1 MTPIDIRKALVSII
15 QNMGENKEHY
25 VREPGR
31 DFCRKRK
38 LPFETMLAT
47 ILGMG
52 GSSLTNELLDCFG
65 CAEDVASTPAF
76 IQQRAKILP
85 KAFESLFQSFAQIR
99 TGQHLYKDYQLLA
112 IDGSDLLCAPNK
124 TDPDSYFPGANGQ
137 RPYNLLHL
145 NALYDLLQH
154 TYLDA
159 VIQKRRCQN
168 EHTALVDMVD
178 RSPVQQAIL
187 LADRGFESYN
197 NLAHIQEKGWKYL
210 IRIKNGKPGIIC
222 GFDLP
227 DSDEFDLFFP
237 LLLFRRN
244 TREAKALS
252 QDKNR
257 YRYVHNNSRFDFL
270 PTTTRK
276 HDPFFFY
283 ELPIRIIRFKIAN
296 DTSETIVTNLD
307 ADDFP
312 PGEVKRLYALRWGIE
327 TSFRDLKYTIGL
339 LHFHSKKPEYLF
351 QEIFARLT
359 MYNFSELITST
370 ITLQQADR
378 KYCYKVNFSVAAYIC
393 RKFFHGNIS
402 QDSINILLSK
412 FISPIRPG
420 RKRPRKMCI
429 RPNICFVYRVA

>member
-1 MTPIDIRKALVSII
+1 MTPADIRKSLISII
-15 QNMGENKEHY
+15 QNMGENTAHY
-25 VREPGR
+25 VKEPGR
-31 DFCRKRK
+31 NFCRKRK
-38 LPFETMLAT
+38 LPFETMLAA

-52 GSSLTNELLDCFG
+52 GGSLTNELLDCFE

-85 KAFESLFQSFAQIR
+85 KAFEVLFQSFAQIR
-99 TGQHLYKDYQLLA
+99 TGQYLYKDYHLLA

-178 RSPVQQAIL
+178 RSPVQKAIV
-187 LADRGFESYN
+187 LADRGYESYN

-210 IRIKNGKPGIIC
+210 IRVKNGRPGIVC

-227 DSDEFDLFFP
+227 DSDEFDLSFP

-244 TREAKALS
+244 TNEAKTLS
-252 QDKNR
+252 QNRNR
-257 YRYVHNNSRFDFL
+257 YRYVHNSSQFDFL
-270 PTTTRK
+270 PATTKK
-276 HDPFFFY
+276 HDPFLFY
-283 ELPIRIIRFKIAN
+283 ELPIRVIRFKITEDSA
-296 DTSETIVTNLD
+296 ETIVTNLD
-307 ADDFP
+307 VDDFP
-312 PGEVKRLYALRWGIE
+312 PDEVKRLYALRWGIE
-327 TSFRDLKYTIGL
+327 TSFRNLKYTIGL
-339 LHFHSKKPEYLF
+339 LHFHAKKTEYIF

-359 MYNFSELITST
+359 MYNFAELITST
-370 ITLQQADR
+370 IILQQAER
-378 KYCYKVNFSVAAYIC
+378 KYCYKVNFSVAAHVC
-393 RKFFHGNIS
+393 RKFLHGNIS
-402 QDSINILLSK
+402 QANIGILLSR

>member
-1 MTPIDIRKALVSII
+1 MTPTDIRKALVSII
-15 QNMGENKEHY
+15 QNMGENTEHY

-31 DFCRKRK
+31 DFCRRRK

-65 CAEDVASTPAF
+65 CAEDIASTPAF

-85 KAFESLFQSFAQIR
+85 RAFEALFQSFAQIK
-99 TGQHLYKDYQLLA
+99 TGQYLYKNYQLLA

-124 TDPDSYFPGANGQ
+124 TDPDSYFPGVNGQ

-210 IRIKNGKPGIIC
+210 IRIKMENLGLYAVSICLILMNLIFSSRYCCSGEIQEKLKLFLKTKIDIDTSTIIPA
-222 GFDLP
+222 LT
-227 DSDEFDLFFP
+227 FFP
-237 LLLFRRN
+237 LLPENMIRSSSMNFPS
-244 TREAKALS
+244 ELS
-252 QDKNR
+252 GSK
-257 YRYVHNNSRFDFL
+257 S
-270 PTTTRK
+270 PTTLLRRSLQTLMQMTF
-276 HDPFFFY
+276 H
-283 ELPIRIIRFKIAN
+283 L
-296 DTSETIVTNLD
+296 
-307 ADDFP
+307 
-312 PGEVKRLYALRWGIE
+312 KR
-327 TSFRDLKYTIGL
+327 
-339 LHFHSKKPEYLF
+339 
-351 QEIFARLT
+351 
-359 MYNFSELITST
+359 
-370 ITLQQADR
+370 
-378 KYCYKVNFSVAAYIC
+378 
-393 RKFFHGNIS
+393 
-402 QDSINILLSK
+402 
-412 FISPIRPG
+412 
-420 RKRPRKMCI
+420 
-429 RPNICFVYRVA
+429 